1 MQLDTQK
8 NFVASCTH
16 NVTRYICDA
25 TCLAQKIGNVVTS
38 MLGCDWLTIEIVAK
52 QVTRATSHVVLL
64 CNLKKFAAES
74 IKQVNCSGY
83 LKKKK
88 KNENSNA
95 RGGVTLHAC
104 NLEQIFSQD
113 KLH

>member
-1 MQLDTQK
+1 
-8 NFVASCTH
+8 
-16 NVTRYICDA
+16 
-25 TCLAQKIGNVVTS
+25 

-52 QVTRATSHVVLL
+52 KVARAMSHVVLL

-74 IKQVNCSGY
+74 IKQVNCSCY
-83 LKKKK
+83 LKK

-104 NLEQIFSQD
+104 NLEQIFSRD